1 MANDTINHGASI
13 AQEAGIVVK
22 IKGITRGPGIVDNW
36 TGNNVVVGG
45 AHLLD
50 DSGNVLTDDSGNRL
64 TPG

>member
-13 AQEAGIVVK
+13 AQETSIVVK
-22 IKGITRGPGIVDNW
+22 VQGITRGASIVDNW
-36 TGNNVVVGG
+36 TGNNVVAGG
-45 AHLLD
+45 HLLD